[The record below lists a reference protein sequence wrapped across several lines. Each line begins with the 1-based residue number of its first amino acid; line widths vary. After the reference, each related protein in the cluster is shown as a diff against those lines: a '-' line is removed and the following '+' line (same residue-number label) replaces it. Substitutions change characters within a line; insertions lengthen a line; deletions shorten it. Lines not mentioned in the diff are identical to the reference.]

1 MARSELNVVT
11 MDHDGLKQSLIQFL
25 QSTEFGDFNYEGS
38 AINTIVD
45 LLTRNS
51 AYTGFLANMIAN
63 ESFIKSAQIRANVV
77 DHAQKLSYVPRTST
91 ASKLV
96 CSIEVTPANLP
107 VSDLFIVM
115 DPGTSFLASVNGTT
129 YTFTNRVPYTLQFN
143 NTSGKY
149 FAEAVE
155 LYQGQLVTNR
165 FFHLTNQ
172 THSIPNQS
180 CDSSTIYMT
189 VQDQLTNEFSEATTL
204 DDLSPTSR
212 IWMRGEDHLG
222 RTTIQF
228 GRNVFGVEPSTDS
241 IIAIR
246 YIATEAEHANGI
258 SSLVPAGSIS
268 GYSNISVTVTQPSYG
283 GSDRDDI
290 ETVRYLA
297 PKMYQMQDRALT
309 SSDYIPLLK
318 SRFPFIESGISWGGE
333 TNVPPV
339 YGSVFLSLLST
350 NDGQITQSIKDEM
363 IDFVSSRNV
372 GSITPVIVDPV
383 LIGIDLSIQFSYNSK
398 LTTKTFNQLKTEVI
412 NVVEQYNSNIRGFD
426 LYYNE
431 SELVSMI
438 KDIVGVE
445 SVYIDK
451 EVFDTLIVNRFP
463 NAIYIFEFGNTIEQ
477 GSLYINDF
485 IIDSSA
491 SSESIFDLS
500 GNIIY
505 RKIVSGV
512 TTDEIIGEINYETGS
527 VSFTANFIQDANEF
541 KLYVRPVEDNYYV
554 SQNKIIYINNVD
566 VSLLEVRGR

>member
-107 VSDLFIVM
+107 VSDLSIVM

-129 YTFTNRVPYTLQFN
+129 YTFTNRIPYTLQFN
-143 NTSGKY
+143 NVTNKY
-149 FAEAVE
+149 TVSDVE

-165 FFHLTNQ
+165 FFHTTNQ
-172 THSIPNQS
+172 SHTIPNDT

-189 VQDQLTNEFSEATTL
+189 VQNQFTNEFSEATSL
-204 DDLSPTSR
+204 DDLSPSSR

-241 IIAIR
+241 IITVQ
-246 YIATEAEHANGI
+246 YIATESEHANGVSNLI
-258 SSLVPAGSIS
+258 SAGSID
-268 GYSNISVTVTQPSYG
+268 GYSNISVSVTQPAYG

-290 ETVRYLA
+290 ETIRYTA

-309 SSDYIPLLK
+309 ASDYIPLLK

-333 TNVPPV
+333 ENTPPV

-363 IDFVSSRNV
+363 ISYVSTRNV
-372 GSITPVIVDPV
+372 GSITPVIVDPI
-383 LIGIDLSIQFSYNSK
+383 LTGIDLNIQFSYNPR
-398 LTTKTFNQLKTEVI
+398 LTTKTFNQLKTEVSS
-412 NVVEQYNSNIRGFD
+412 VVNQYNSNIRGFD
-426 LYYNE
+426 LFYNE
-431 SELVSMI
+431 SELISMI
-438 KDIVGVE
+438 KDVVGIE

-451 EVFDTLIVNRFP
+451 TVFDTLAVNRFP
-463 NAIYIFEFGNTIEQ
+463 NAIYTFEFGNIIEED
-477 GSLYINDF
+477 SLSVSDF
-485 IIDSSA
+485 IIDASA
-491 SSESIFDLS
+491 TSETIFDQS
-500 GNIIY
+500 GDVIY
-505 RKIVSGV
+505 RKTVSGV
-512 TTDEIIGEINYETGS
+512 TTDTNIGTIDYENGS
-527 VSFTANFIQDANEF
+527 VSFTANFIQDENEL
-541 KLYVRPVEDNYYV
+541 KVYVKPVEDNYYV
-554 SQNKIIYINNVD
+554 SQNKIIYIND
-566 VSLLEVRGR
+566 VSIDLLEVRGR

>member
-1 MARSELNVVT
+1 
-11 MDHDGLKQSLIQFL
+11 
-25 QSTEFGDFNYEGS
+25 
-38 AINTIVD
+38 
-45 LLTRNS
+45 
-51 AYTGFLANMIAN
+51 
-63 ESFIKSAQIRANVV
+63 
-77 DHAQKLSYVPRTST
+77 
-91 ASKLV
+91 
-96 CSIEVTPANLP
+96 
-107 VSDLFIVM
+107 
-115 DPGTSFLASVNGTT
+115 
-129 YTFTNRVPYTLQFN
+129 
-143 NTSGKY
+143 
-149 FAEAVE
+149 
-155 LYQGQLVTNR
+155 
-165 FFHLTNQ
+165 
-172 THSIPNQS
+172 
-180 CDSSTIYMT
+180 
-189 VQDQLTNEFSEATTL
+189 
-204 DDLSPTSR
+204 
-212 IWMRGEDHLG
+212 
-222 RTTIQF
+222 
-228 GRNVFGVEPSTDS
+228 
-241 IIAIR
+241 
-246 YIATEAEHANGI
+246 
-258 SSLVPAGSIS
+258 
-268 GYSNISVTVTQPSYG
+268 
-283 GSDRDDI
+283 
-290 ETVRYLA
+290 
-297 PKMYQMQDRALT
+297 MQDRALT
-309 SSDYIPLLK
+309 SSDYITLLK